1 MKKTIPT
8 ILSVFLLFISCC
20 ATTGGYEQAS
30 SLAQLQVLF
39 ADSSWDGR
47 TIPNGQQC
55 KKFGGK
61 GATPRLIVKN
71 IPAEANAV
79 IMEYSDK
86 DYLPMDNGGHGIVGY
101 KIAQGKGEVN
111 IPSVPGHTF
120 SLPEGFFVV
129 SAHSNPAWDT
139 AGAYMPP
146 CSGGKSHVYYVTV
159 KAVYQPASK
168 DQKQKL
174 LGTGKL
180 ILGNY

>member
-1 MKKTIPT
+1 
-8 ILSVFLLFISCC
+8 
-20 ATTGGYEQAS
+20 
-30 SLAQLQVLF
+30 
-39 ADSSWDGR
+39 
-47 TIPNGQQC
+47 
-55 KKFGGK
+55 
-61 GATPRLIVKN
+61 VKN
-71 IPAEANAV
+71 IPAEAIAV